1 MSPRLQEQRGESPP
15 LRVLIA
21 DDVSET
27 RRSTRLM
34 LTLLPNVEVVAMA
47 GDGRQAVAMAQSH
60 QPDIVLMDVN
70 MPTMDGFSAIRE
82 MLQYRPDMGCIVISA
97 EQDRHTFKEAM
108 AVGARG
114 FITKPFTAEQLV
126 DVVERVAQELQKS
139 RRRFQ
144 QGEKLR
150 QQRDMYLKELATEYV
165 KTRRTDDKAVAVF
178 EELAADPDCDP
189 RWLMAL
195 ALVYVLRGHWSK
207 LKEVAARLEQI
218 NANSHTSERGDSTHS
233 GPPR

>member
-1 MSPRLQEQRGESPP
+1 MSPRSDQQKGELVP
-15 LRVLIA
+15 LRILIA

-34 LTLLPNVEVVAMA
+34 LTLVPNAEVVAMA
-47 GDGRQAVAMAQSH
+47 SDGRQAVKMAQMH

-70 MPTMDGFSAIRE
+70 MPHMDGLSAIRE
-82 MLQYRPDMGCIVISA
+82 MLQVRPDIGCIVISA

-114 FITKPFTAEQLV
+114 FITKPFTAEQLLE
-126 DVVERVAQELQKS
+126 VVQRVGQELQKS
-139 RRRFQ
+139 RRRFE
-144 QGEKLR
+144 QGEKVR

-178 EELAADPDCDP
+178 EELTADPDCDP

-195 ALVYVLRGHWSK
+195 ALIYVLRGQWGK
-207 LKEVAARLEQI
+207 LKDVAGRLEQSSPG
-218 NANSHTSERGDSTHS
+218 NRADG
-233 GPPR
+233 

>member
-1 MSPRLQEQRGESPP
+1 MSPRSDQQKSELAP
-15 LRVLIA
+15 LRILIA
-21 DDVSET
+21 DDMSET

-34 LTLLPNVEVVAMA
+34 LTLMPNAEVVAMA
-47 GDGRQAVAMAQSH
+47 SDGRQAVAMAQMH

-70 MPTMDGFSAIRE
+70 MPHMDGLSAIRE
-82 MLQYRPDMGCIVISA
+82 MLQYRPDIGCIVISA

-114 FITKPFTAEQLV
+114 FITKPFTAEQLLE
-126 DVVERVAQELQKS
+126 VVQRVGQELQKS

-195 ALVYVLRGHWSK
+195 ALIYVLRGQWGK
-207 LKEVAARLEQI
+207 LKDVAGRLQQASP
-218 NANSHTSERGDSTHS
+218 NNSGN
-233 GPPR
+233 G